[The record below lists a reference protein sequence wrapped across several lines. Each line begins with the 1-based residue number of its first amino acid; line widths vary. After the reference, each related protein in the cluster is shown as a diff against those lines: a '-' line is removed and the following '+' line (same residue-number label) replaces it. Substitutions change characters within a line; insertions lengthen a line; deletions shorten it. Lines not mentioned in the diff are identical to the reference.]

1 MSQATYSCAVG
12 AKVDTQ
18 SGSDTVPSICL
29 YLATDTFMAFKG
41 CLRSTFKSK
50 ELLKNL
56 RFPNL
61 SLPSGVEE
69 FETSRI
75 GLITC
80 EYKSLL
86 QPIELRSITFT
97 HLRPSL
103 VSK

>member
-56 RFPNL
+56 

-86 QPIELRSITFT
+86 PPVELRSIAFT
-97 HLRPSL
+97 YLRPFL

>member
-41 CLRSTFKSK
+41 YLRSTFKSK

-61 SLPSGVEE
+61 LLPPGEE

-80 EYKSLL
+80 ECKSLL
-86 QPIELRSITFT
+86 PSIELRSITST
-97 HLRPSL
+97 YLRLFL